1 MHGEWCTPHCLTT
14 VQFTE
19 KRQTISTDLVTVNTE
34 CPSCCSVVRPSVCR
48 TIEWERE
55 PNTQIN
61 TTDVPRSHTTHNR
74 HVWMTPHVSE
84 CRGRGEGAVI
94 SLSHYPLY
102 VCVYTMKACIH
113 VDTTSADH
121 AALFVSLRLSV
132 RYTQVNQ
139 RHPGEIADL
148 CSVPCSRTKTRT
160 RQPGNTAR
168 RIHTLITATRA
179 IFILWKGR
187 HLKWRV
193 IIYSAFYRYGDPIN
207 SVRGHMI

>member
-1 MHGEWCTPHCLTT
+1 MFPAPTLPTIDTCEWHHMC
-14 VQFTE
+14 
-19 KRQTISTDLVTVNTE
+19 RNAGG
-34 CPSCCSVVRPSVCR
+34 VVREPWSVY
-48 TIEWERE
+48 
-55 PNTQIN
+55 
-61 TTDVPRSHTTHNR
+61 HTTR
-74 HVWMTPHVSE
+74 CM
-84 CRGRGEGAVI
+84 CM
-94 SLSHYPLY
+94 
-102 VCVYTMKACIH
+102 YTMKACIH

>member
-1 MHGEWCTPHCLTT
+1 MDKDLLQPYPPPPQKKKIRGSHKSFRRTLESKHDLRTICAWRMMHPHWLTT

-48 TIEWERE
+48 TIERERE

-102 VCVYTMKACIH
+102 VCVHNESVYTCRHDKRRPRGFVC
-113 VDTTSADH
+113 VT
-121 AALFVSLRLSV
+121 AAVG
-132 RYTQVNQ
+132 QV
-139 RHPGEIADL
+139 
-148 CSVPCSRTKTRT
+148 
-160 RQPGNTAR
+160 
-168 RIHTLITATRA
+168 HTGKPAPPR
-179 IFILWKGR
+179 
-187 HLKWRV
+187 
-193 IIYSAFYRYGDPIN
+193 GDRWPL
-207 SVRGHMI
+207 

>member
-1 MHGEWCTPHCLTT
+1 MFPAPTLPTIDTCEWHHMC
-14 VQFTE
+14 
-19 KRQTISTDLVTVNTE
+19 RNAGG
-34 CPSCCSVVRPSVCR
+34 VVREPWSVYR
-48 TIEWERE
+48 TTRC
-55 PNTQIN
+55 
-61 TTDVPRSHTTHNR
+61 
-74 HVWMTPHVSE
+74 M
-84 CRGRGEGAVI
+84 
-94 SLSHYPLY
+94 
-102 VCVYTMKACIH
+102 CVYTMKACIH

-168 RIHTLITATRA
+168 RIHTLITATWA

-207 SVRGHMI
+207 SVKRTHDITNIAIAGQLASDTRVPNLVHATRNLNFFFYKFQRTLYDISQIWAP